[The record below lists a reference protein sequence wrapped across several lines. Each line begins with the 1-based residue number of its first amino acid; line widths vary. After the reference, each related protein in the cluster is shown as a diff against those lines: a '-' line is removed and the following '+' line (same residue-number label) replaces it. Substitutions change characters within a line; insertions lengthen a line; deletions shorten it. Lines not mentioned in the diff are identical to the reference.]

1 VIDPRSVSFGRRAAA
16 YDETRPSYPEEA
28 IEIVVDGLQLG
39 PDAVV
44 VDLAAGTGKLT
55 RLLAARFANL
65 TAVDPSEGM
74 RASLR
79 RSLPE
84 IEVLAGTAESIPL
97 ADRSVDAVFVGEAF
111 HWFDPERAV
120 AEIGR
125 VLADRG
131 GLALIRNRE
140 AFSAESNP
148 WLAEFGRLI
157 EPAIRRAGPHPNER
171 GSWSSELEAIGGLEP
186 AQRAEIAHVHRLDR
200 DRFVELISTWSFVAN
215 LPEDERTDLLGQ
227 IEALLGD
234 QDSVELDYVTEVIWS
249 RRRSASK
256 PG

>member
-1 VIDPRSVSFGRRAAA
+1 MIDPRSASFGRRAGA

-28 IEIVVDGLQLG
+28 IEIVVAGLDLG
-39 PDAVV
+39 PDAAV

-55 RLLAARFANL
+55 RLLAARFANV
-65 TAVDPSEGM
+65 TAVEPSEGM
-74 RASLR
+74 RAALR

-84 IEVLAGTAESIPL
+84 IEILAGTAESIPL
-97 ADRSVDAVFVGEAF
+97 ADRSVDAVFVAEAF
-111 HWFDPERAV
+111 HWFDPERAA

-125 VLADRG
+125 VLVGGG
-131 GLALIRNRE
+131 GLALVSNRE
-140 AFSAESNP
+140 AWRPERNP
-148 WLAEFGRLI
+148 WLADFGRLI
-157 EPAIRRAGPHPNER
+157 EPATKRAGPHPNER
-171 GSWSSELEAIGGLEP
+171 GFWSGELEQIGGFEP

-215 LPEDERTDLLGQ
+215 LPEAERADLLAQ
-227 IEALLGD
+227 TEALLGD
-234 QDSVELDYVTEVIWS
+234 QDSVELDYVTELIWT